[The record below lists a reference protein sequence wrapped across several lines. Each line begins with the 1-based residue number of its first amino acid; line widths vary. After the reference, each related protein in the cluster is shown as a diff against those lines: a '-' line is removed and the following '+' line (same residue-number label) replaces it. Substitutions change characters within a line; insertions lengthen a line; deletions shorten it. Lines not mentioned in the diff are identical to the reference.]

1 MRYFSAFETFVG
13 IAAILTALLCRGA
26 SGQDPQSKAA
36 PVPVKGVQV
45 IDAPPIPVRASP
57 TEYHAHAAAG
67 AVTVAAEFTGHSVA
81 TPLAS
86 FTTEDYVAVEVA
98 LFGQPGARLR
108 LSHEDFSLSVNGKKA
123 VPAQLYLLLSKS
135 LKDPEYVPP
144 EPTKSKD
151 DAGVPIAGHSSDR
164 NPEWHPIPFAVTHAM
179 ETRVEKAAL
188 PEGDRPLPAA
198 GLIFFPYKGRDNGIS
213 TVELIYNGPAGKA
226 SLTLNR

>member
-1 MRYFSAFETFVG
+1 MRYFSAF
-13 IAAILTALLCRGA
+13 AILTALLCQGA
-26 SGQDPQSKAA
+26 PGQDPQSKAA
-36 PVPVKGVQV
+36 PVPVKGVPV

-98 LFGQPGARLR
+98 LFGQPGTRLR

-144 EPTKSKD
+144 EEEKKD
-151 DAGVPIAGHSSDR
+151 DAGVPIAGHSADR
-164 NPEWHPIPFAVTHAM
+164 NPTWHPIPFAVTHTM

-198 GLIFFPYKGRDNGIS
+198 GLIFFPYKGRDNSIS